1 MFFHDFSAA
10 RSLLHWC
17 FPSRERRW
25 PGTGWLYALWR
36 NAPFVVV
43 RKLPRRRTVTFSRER
58 VLSEVESCE
67 RSWTIA
73 FHARFLLARRAG
85 RFPPRVSS
93 WIASTTSVLAQLC
106 RCSANQN
113 WFSFYFNEC
122 LFRDLYLI
130 FVELQSKYSILMSL
144 AISSTLDS
152 ANWLSVGEETS
163 H

>member
-1 MFFHDFSAA
+1 MYVGKTEQVTFSDFNSSRCEINLILVNDNRELREFRIAKAFMFFHDFSAA

-25 PGTGWLYALWR
+25 PGTGWLYIRALWR

-73 FHARFLLARRAG
+73 FHARFLLARRVG
-85 RFPPRVSS
+85 RFPPCVSS
-93 WIASTTSVLAQLC
+93 WIASTNFTRAQL
-106 RCSANQN
+106 RRRIVN
-113 WFSFYFNEC
+113 
-122 LFRDLYLI
+122 
-130 FVELQSKYSILMSL
+130 
-144 AISSTLDS
+144 
-152 ANWLSVGEETS
+152 
-163 H
+163 